1 VPTRIDP
8 VHPTGRLDM
17 DADAAAVVDRALDA
31 AQIAAD
37 GNERLRLAKT
47 LRRLAPAVAAASSTD
62 LPHRDADADFE
73 QGLREL
79 ARA

>member
-1 VPTRIDP
+1 
-8 VHPTGRLDM
+8 M
-17 DADAAAVVDRALDA
+17 DADA

>member
-8 VHPTGRLDM
+8 VHPPGRLDM
-17 DADAAAVVDRALDA
+17 DADAAAVVDRALDM

-37 GNERLRLAKT
+37 GSERLRLART
-47 LRRLAPAVAAASSTD
+47 LRRLAPAVAAASCTD
-62 LPHRDADADFE
+62 VPHRDADADFE
-73 QGLREL
+73 QWLQEL